1 MTSANAGPWP
11 RSRWSTGSGQP
22 RPFFRNAKV
31 GDPSLRECRAELANA
46 ATKSL
51 GLPKRVSKP
60 ANVTNKLRCTMK
72 GCTSSS

>member
-1 MTSANAGPWP
+1 MQAHGRDRGGQQGQVNPDPS
-11 RSRWSTGSGQP
+11 SGTQ
-22 RPFFRNAKV
+22 RV